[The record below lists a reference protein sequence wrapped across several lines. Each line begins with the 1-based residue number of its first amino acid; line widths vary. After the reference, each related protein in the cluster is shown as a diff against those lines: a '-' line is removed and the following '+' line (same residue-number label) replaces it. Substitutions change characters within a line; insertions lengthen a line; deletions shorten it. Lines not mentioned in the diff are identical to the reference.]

1 MLWLPPNVW
10 FHGSQSTS
18 TGGASPSTGMDCH
31 ICCWLAHHMP
41 CVLMTPLGRLVEPEV
56 NKNLTMVSGP
66 IAFRAASTSAVSSV
80 SNKAPKGVWFLW
92 GKWPWANTTS
102 VSAGT
107 VAVMAAAYFWA
118 SVANTKPGVSVLRM
132 WRSLSKSLLTVE

>member
-1 MLWLPPNVW
+1 MLWLPPKVW

-41 CVLMTPLGRLVEPEV
+41 CVLMTPLGILVEPEV

-66 IAFRAASTSAVSSV
+66 VAAIASSTAAVSGV
-80 SNKAPKGVWFLW
+80 SNKAPKGVCSLW
-92 GKWPWANTTS
+92 LSMPWLITTS
-102 VSAGT
+102 TLLGT
-107 VAVMAAAYFWA
+107 VAAMAGPYF
-118 SVANTKPGVSVLRM
+118 
-132 WRSLSKSLLTVE
+132 

>member
-1 MLWLPPNVW
+1 
-10 FHGSQSTS
+10 
-18 TGGASPSTGMDCH
+18 
-31 ICCWLAHHMP
+31 MP

-66 IAFRAASTSAVSSV
+66 IAFSAASTSAVSGV
-80 SNKAPKGVWFLW
+80 SNKAPKGVWFLS

-107 VAVMAAAYFWA
+107 VAVMAAAYFSA

-132 WRSLSKSLLTVE
+132 WRSLSKSLLTVA